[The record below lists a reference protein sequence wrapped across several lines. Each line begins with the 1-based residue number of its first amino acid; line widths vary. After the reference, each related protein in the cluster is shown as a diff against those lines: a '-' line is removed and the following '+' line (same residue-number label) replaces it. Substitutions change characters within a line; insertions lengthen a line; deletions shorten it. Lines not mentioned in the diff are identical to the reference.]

1 MMEQLIAEVAEDYRQ
16 MSLLE
21 LLAEE
26 DMMASFFHRR
36 IRDSPRKKLRAI
48 LRLEIAKKLL

>member
-1 MMEQLIAEVAEDYRQ
+1 MMEQLIAEVAEDYRK

-36 IRDSPRKKLRAI
+36 VPDSPRRKLRAL

>member
-1 MMEQLIAEVAEDYRQ
+1 MMEQLIAEVAEDYRK

-36 IRDSPRKKLRAI
+36 VPDSPRKKLRAI

>member
-1 MMEQLIAEVAEDYRQ
+1 MMEQLIAEVAEDYRK

-36 IRDSPRKKLRAI
+36 IPDSPRRKLRAL
-48 LRLEIAKKLL
+48 LRLEIANKLR

>member
-1 MMEQLIAEVAEDYRQ
+1 MMEQLIAEVAEDYRK

-36 IRDSPRKKLRAI
+36 LPDSPRRKLRAI